1 MKREPVYEDGALIG
15 HKYTVPASY
24 ARFRDVRGY
33 ESIVLMR
40 PEREVFEPIERQR
53 GMFDDED

>member
-1 MKREPVYEDGALIG
+1 MTLEPVYEDGKLIG

-24 ARFRDVRGY
+24 ARFRDARGY

-40 PEREVFEPIERQR
+40 PEHEVFEPIERQR
-53 GMFDDED
+53 SMFEDD

>member
-1 MKREPVYEDGALIG
+1 MKREPVYEGGVLIG

-24 ARFRDVRGY
+24 ARFRDERGY

-40 PEREVFEPIERQR
+40 PEHEVFEPIERQR
-53 GMFDDED
+53 GMFDDEE